1 MEEILSSEVVVIG
14 GGVIGSAVA
23 YYLCREGA
31 EVLLVE
37 AEDIASGASGACD
50 GFLSLQTKKV
60 GPHLDLALES
70 LKLYQELAREL
81 GPDIEF
87 RGEGG
92 ILLATSQDQVKA
104 IRERAK
110 ELSRQGVEVELL
122 GTSELKKMLPEVG
135 KEVKGGSFCAA
146 EGQVN
151 PLQLVLRLV
160 EKAKEMGARIMTGC
174 RVENIVVA
182 NERVR
187 EVHTTQGV
195 IRSRRVVC
203 AAGVGSNE
211 IGRMIIVDVP
221 VLPQR
226 GQILVT
232 EPRDMVLKPIVYA
245 AEYLGAKAGLE
256 GLTPSDEE
264 AMRLGLGFT
273 CEQTASGN
281 FLVGSTREFVGFDR
295 STTPEGM
302 NAIAANAVRYLPFLG
317 DLDVIRS
324 FAGLRPCSPDGLPIL
339 GTVKGVKG
347 FFLATGHSG
356 DGICL
361 APVTGKVLADLVLD
375 GETELDISPFSL
387 YRFK

>member
-1 MEEILSSEVVVIG
+1 MEEIISAEVVVIG

-50 GFLSLQTKKV
+50 GFLSLQTKKS
-60 GPHLDLALES
+60 GHHLRLALES
-70 LKLYQELAREL
+70 MILYRELAEEL

-87 RGEGG
+87 RQEGG
-92 ILLATSQDQVKA
+92 LLLATSQEQVKLLK
-104 IRERAK
+104 ERGK
-110 ELSRQGVEVELL
+110 ELASQGVEVELM
-122 GTSELKKMLPEVG
+122 GTSELKRMLPEVG
-135 KEVKGGSFCAA
+135 KEVRGGCFCASEA
-146 EGQVN
+146 QVN
-151 PLQLVLRLV
+151 PLMLVLRLV
-160 EKAKEMGARIMTGC
+160 EKAKEMGARVMTGC

-182 NERVR
+182 NDRVR
-187 EVHTTQGV
+187 EVHTGQGV

-211 IGRMIIVDVP
+211 IGHMIIVDVP

-232 EPRDMVLKPIVYA
+232 EPRDPVLRPIVYA

-256 GLTPSDEE
+256 GFTPSDEV

-281 FLVGSTREFVGFDR
+281 FLVGSTREFAGFDR
-295 STTPEGM
+295 NTTPEGM
-302 NAIAANAVRYLPFLG
+302 NAIAANAVRYLPFLKE
-317 DLDVIRS
+317 LDVIRS

-356 DGICL
+356 DGVCL

-375 GETELDISPFSL
+375 GKTELDINPFSL

>member
-1 MEEILSSEVVVIG
+1 MEEILSAEVVVIG

-23 YYLCREGA
+23 FYLSREGA

-50 GFLSLQTKKV
+50 GFLSLQTKSL
-60 GPHLDLALES
+60 GPHLHLALES
-70 LKLYQELAREL
+70 LGLYRELAGEL

-87 RGEGG
+87 RQEGG
-92 ILLATSQDQVKA
+92 LLLATSQDQMKVLK
-104 IRERAK
+104 ERAK
-110 ELSRQGVEVELL
+110 ELADHGVEVELL
-122 GTSELKKMLPEVG
+122 GISELKSMLPEVG
-135 KEVKGGSFCAA
+135 KEVKGGSFCALEA
-146 EGQVN
+146 QVN
-151 PLQLVLRLV
+151 PLALVLRLV
-160 EKAKEMGARIMTGC
+160 ERAKEMGARVMTGC

-182 NERVR
+182 NDRVR
-187 EVHTTQGV
+187 EVHTNSGV

-211 IGRMIIVDVP
+211 IGHMIIVDVP
-221 VLPQR
+221 VLPQK

-232 EPRDMVLKPIVYA
+232 EPRDQSLKPIVYA
-245 AEYLGAKAGLE
+245 AEYLGAKTGLE
-256 GLTPSDEE
+256 ALTPGDEV
-264 AMRLGLGFT
+264 AMKLGLGFT
-273 CEQTASGN
+273 CEQTVSGN
-281 FLVGSTREFVGFDR
+281 FLLGSTREFAGFDR
-295 STTPEGM
+295 NTTPEGM
-302 NAIAANAVRYLPFLG
+302 KAIAANAVRYLPFLG

-356 DGICL
+356 DGVSL

-375 GETELDISPFSL
+375 GKAELDIAPFSL